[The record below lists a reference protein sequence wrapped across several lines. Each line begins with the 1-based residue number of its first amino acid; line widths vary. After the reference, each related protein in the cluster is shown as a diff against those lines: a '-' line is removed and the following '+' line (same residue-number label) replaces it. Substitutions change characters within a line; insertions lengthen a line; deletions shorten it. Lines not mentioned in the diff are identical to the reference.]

1 MMRFPFETPTVNIT
15 YSCWFRSN
23 FSNVNQTPFTYSVNG
38 NNEMLLFTNSNTQI
52 APHPKGV
59 SVAVNTTS
67 MTNVWVNFT
76 WSRAAATGINRFY
89 RDGVFLS
96 QYTENAGVNV
106 SANGHLII
114 GQEADDTGGGF
125 DANQNL
131 DGDFASLAIY
141 DRVLSDA
148 EVLRNFN
155 ALRSRYGI

>member
-1 MMRFPFETPTVNIT
+1 MMRYPFETPTVNIT

-96 QYTENAGVNV
+96 QYDKKLILEYKPLFIDSDVEEW
-106 SANGHLII
+106 ANII
-114 GQEADDTGGGF
+114 DEMLQNEQNILL
-125 DANQNL
+125 DAPQRISYL
-131 DGDFASLAIY
+131 
-141 DRVLSDA
+141 
-148 EVLRNFN
+148 
-155 ALRSRYGI
+155 